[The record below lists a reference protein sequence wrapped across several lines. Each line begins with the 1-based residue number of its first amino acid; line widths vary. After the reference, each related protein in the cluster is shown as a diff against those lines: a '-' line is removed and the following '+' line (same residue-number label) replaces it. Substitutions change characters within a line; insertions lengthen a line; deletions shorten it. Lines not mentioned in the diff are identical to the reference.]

1 MAIYKDNTTT
11 KDGRSWYFK
20 VYKKDIEGNNKCY
33 KSKRFATKKEAQEE
47 ERLFLMKRDNPL
59 HKSFK
64 LIAKAYFE
72 EMYKIRKESTVYS
85 YENAYKKNIEPYFKD
100 FYIDSINI
108 QNIKFWREE
117 LEKNNFKISYLNKL
131 YNILKGI
138 FDFAIKNYGLV
149 SNPVALIGRFQ
160 KVNDEVIPDEKKL
173 RYITLEDFNKLISVI
188 DDITWKTF
196 FIFLYYTGMRK
207 GEVQALTW
215 NDINF
220 NTNEIIV
227 NKTLSVKT
235 KDSYKITSTKN
246 YINRKIKMSKTL
258 TNQLLEYK
266 ESLKQYSDFKETW
279 FVFGSTRFMPQTT
292 IDNKKHYYFRL
303 SEINEIT
310 IHEFRHSHVSLLINE
325 YVKSGQ
331 TDTTKFFLM
340 VSNRLGHSIKVMQE
354 TYMHLFPTIQ
364 NEIVD
369 LLDNL

>member
-1 MAIYKDNTTT
+1 MPVYQGEKTR
-11 KDGRSWYFK
+11 DGRSWYFMC
-20 VYKKDIEGNNKCY
+20 YKKDFYNVNKKY
-33 KSKRFATKKEAQEE
+33 KSKKFATKKEAQEE
-47 ERLFLMKRDNPL
+47 ERLFLLKRDNPL
-59 HKSFK
+59 HKSFS
-64 LIAKAYFE
+64 LIARAYFE

-85 YENAYKKNIEPYFKD
+85 YENAYKKNIEPYFES
-100 FYIDSINI
+100 FYIDNINI
-108 QNIKFWREE
+108 QNIKFWRER

-138 FDFAIKNYGLV
+138 FDFAIRNYGLE
-149 SNPVALIGRFQ
+149 SNPVALVGRFQ

-173 RYITLEDFNKLISVI
+173 RYITLDDFNKFISVI

-215 NDINF
+215 NDIDF
-220 NTNEIIV
+220 NTNEITV

-258 TNQLLEYK
+258 IKQLLKYK
-266 ESLKQYSDFKETW
+266 DTLKQYSDFKESW
-279 FVFGSTRFMPQTT
+279 FVFGCTRFMPQTT
-292 IDNKKHYYFRL
+292 IDNKKHYYFKL
-303 SEINEIT
+303 SGVNEIT

-369 LLDNL
+369 LLNNL